1 MVRVEIFFLLM
12 RFPFPNLLS
21 FFLMVTS
28 LKVNGLEKRD
38 LEAVKI
44 GQILDRMMI
53 AWTIAV
59 ISKRQTSERCCVRVL
74 ELIYLIKSPT
84 FTT

>member
-1 MVRVEIFFLLM
+1 M
-12 RFPFPNLLS
+12 RLPPPNLLS

-44 GQILDRMMI
+44 GQILDRMMT

-59 ISKRQTSERCCVRVL
+59 ISKRQTSERFCVRVL
-74 ELIYLIKSPT
+74 ELIYLIKSLT
-84 FTT
+84 FTN

>member
-1 MVRVEIFFLLM
+1 
-12 RFPFPNLLS
+12 
-21 FFLMVTS
+21 MVTS

-53 AWTIAV
+53 AWTIPV
-59 ISKRQTSERCCVRVL
+59 IFLTPNLR
-74 ELIYLIKSPT
+74 T
-84 FTT
+84 FLYTCFGTDLFDKKPNFYNLAQL

>member
-1 MVRVEIFFLLM
+1 MVRVEILFLLM
-12 RFPFPNLLS
+12 RLPSANLVS
-21 FFLMVTS
+21 FFSNGDIPNIKAAPLNNLGMAR
-28 LKVNGLEKRD
+28 VNALEKSD

-59 ISKRQTSERCCVRVL
+59 IS
-74 ELIYLIKSPT
+74 
-84 FTT
+84 

>member
-1 MVRVEIFFLLM
+1 MAKSHWPR
-12 RFPFPNLLS
+12 
-21 FFLMVTS
+21 
-28 LKVNGLEKRD
+28 EKQRN

-53 AWTIAV
+53 AWTIVV
-59 ISKRQTSERCCVRVL
+59 ISERQTSERFCIRVL
-74 ELIYLIKSPT
+74 ELIYLIKSPN

>member
-1 MVRVEIFFLLM
+1 MAKSQWPR
-12 RFPFPNLLS
+12 
-21 FFLMVTS
+21 
-28 LKVNGLEKRD
+28 EKQPRGS
-38 LEAVKI
+38 KI

-53 AWTIAV
+53 ALTIAV

-84 FTT
+84 FTN

>member
-1 MVRVEIFFLLM
+1 MKVFFLPLRWKSIFPPRTAFLIMVRVETFFLLM
-12 RFPFPNLLS
+12 RLPPPNLLS

-38 LEAVKI
+38 LKAVKI

-53 AWTIAV
+53 A
-59 ISKRQTSERCCVRVL
+59 
-74 ELIYLIKSPT
+74 
-84 FTT
+84 